1 MKTFN
6 SLRKLREGVGSPA
19 ADYTVMNTQDDD
31 EEATTYKPRSKGE
44 EDFANKH
51 TKDTKNHPVAPE
63 DQFKGGTKHSGKHK
77 GYEGAPGEK
86 NVVKAKKTF
95 KELRGQGSSKRRA
108 DKSGGDTAM
117 KSVKEEAE
125 FIDENIN
132 SLIRKSKLL
141 KRLQE
146 ITKKNKPGAV
156 SFKDRDTMT
165 VEPKDAK
172 DIMEVLKKL
181 TSRNAGS
188 MVTKMENG
196 VPGFMNMLDF
206 AKRMAK

>member
-1 MKTFN
+1 MKKFKELYEN
-6 SLRKLREGVGSPA
+6 SPA
-19 ADYTVMNTQDDD
+19 ADYSVMNKQDDD
-31 EEATTYKPRSKGE
+31 DEATTYKPRSKGE
-44 EDFANKH
+44 EDFAGKH

-95 KELRGQGSSKRRA
+95 KELRGQGSSKRKA
-108 DKSGGDTAM
+108 DKPGGDNAM

-125 FIDENIN
+125 FIDENIS
-132 SLIRKSKLL
+132 SLMRKSKLL
-141 KRLQE
+141 KRLDE
-146 ITKKNKPGAV
+146 ISKKNRQGAV
-156 SFKDRDTMT
+156 SFKDKDTMS

-172 DIMEVLKKL
+172 DILEVLKKL
-181 TSRNAGS
+181 TPRNAGS

-196 VPGFMNMLDF
+196 VAGFMNMLDF

>member
-1 MKTFN
+1 MKKFKELYEN
-6 SLRKLREGVGSPA
+6 SPA
-19 ADYTVMNTQDDD
+19 ADYSVMNKQDDD
-31 EEATTYKPRSKGE
+31 DEATTYKPRSKGE
-44 EDFANKH
+44 EDFAGKH

-95 KELRGQGSSKRRA
+95 KELRGQGSSKRKQ
-108 DKSGGDTAM
+108 DSSQSDPM
-117 KSVKEEAE
+117 KKIKEEVE
-125 FIDENIN
+125 FIDENIS
-132 SLIRKSKLL
+132 SLMRKSKLL
-141 KRLQE
+141 KRLDE
-146 ITKKNKPGAV
+146 ISKKNRQGAV
-156 SFKDRDTMT
+156 SFKDKDTMS

-172 DIMEVLKKL
+172 DIIEVLKKL
-181 TSRNAGS
+181 TPRNAGS

-196 VPGFMNMLDF
+196 VAGFMNMLDF

>member
-1 MKTFN
+1 MK
-6 SLRKLREGVGSPA
+6 KI
-19 ADYTVMNTQDDD
+19 
-31 EEATTYKPRSKGE
+31 
-44 EDFANKH
+44 
-51 TKDTKNHPVAPE
+51 
-63 DQFKGGTKHSGKHK
+63 
-77 GYEGAPGEK
+77 
-86 NVVKAKKTF
+86 
-95 KELRGQGSSKRRA
+95 
-108 DKSGGDTAM
+108 
-117 KSVKEEAE
+117 KEEVE

-156 SFKDRDTMT
+156 SFNDKDTMT
-165 VEPKDAK
+165 VEPNDAK

-188 MVTKMENG
+188 MVSKMENG
-196 VPGFMNMLDF
+196 VAGFMNMLDF

>member
-1 MKTFN
+1 MK
-6 SLRKLREGVGSPA
+6 KI
-19 ADYTVMNTQDDD
+19 
-31 EEATTYKPRSKGE
+31 
-44 EDFANKH
+44 
-51 TKDTKNHPVAPE
+51 
-63 DQFKGGTKHSGKHK
+63 
-77 GYEGAPGEK
+77 
-86 NVVKAKKTF
+86 
-95 KELRGQGSSKRRA
+95 
-108 DKSGGDTAM
+108 
-117 KSVKEEAE
+117 KEEVE

-181 TSRNAGS
+181 TPRNAGS

-196 VPGFMNMLDF
+196 VAGFMNMLDF

>member
-95 KELRGQGSSKRRA
+95 KELRGQGSSKRKA
-108 DKSGGDTAM
+108 DKSGGYTAM

-156 SFKDRDTMT
+156 SFKDKDTMT

>member
-1 MKTFN
+1 
-6 SLRKLREGVGSPA
+6 
-19 ADYTVMNTQDDD
+19 
-31 EEATTYKPRSKGE
+31 
-44 EDFANKH
+44 
-51 TKDTKNHPVAPE
+51 
-63 DQFKGGTKHSGKHK
+63 
-77 GYEGAPGEK
+77 
-86 NVVKAKKTF
+86 
-95 KELRGQGSSKRRA
+95 
-108 DKSGGDTAM
+108 M

-156 SFKDRDTMT
+156 SFKDKDTMT

>member
-95 KELRGQGSSKRRA
+95 KELRGQGSSKRKA

-156 SFKDRDTMT
+156 SFKDKDTMT

-181 TSRNAGS
+181 TSGS
-188 MVTKMENG
+188 LVKKS
-196 VPGFMNMLDF
+196 F
-206 AKRMAK
+206 

>member
-1 MKTFN
+1 MKKFKELYE
-6 SLRKLREGVGSPA
+6 SSIA
-19 ADYTVMNTQDDD
+19 ADYTVMNKQDDD

-44 EDFANKH
+44 EDFAGKH

-77 GYEGAPGEK
+77 GHEGEPGER

-95 KELRGQGSSKRRA
+95 KELRGTGSSKRKA
-108 DKSGGDTAM
+108 DKSQSDPM
-117 KSVKEEAE
+117 KKIKEEVE
-125 FIDENIN
+125 FIDENIS
-132 SLIRKSKLL
+132 SLMRKSKLL
-141 KRLQE
+141 KRLDE
-146 ITKKNKPGAV
+146 ISKKNRQGAV
-156 SFKDRDTMT
+156 SFKDKDTMS

-172 DIMEVLKKL
+172 DILEVLKKL
-181 TSRNAGS
+181 TPRNAGS

-196 VPGFMNMLDF
+196 VAGFMNMLDF

>member
-1 MKTFN
+1 MKKFKELYEN
-6 SLRKLREGVGSPA
+6 SPA
-19 ADYTVMNTQDDD
+19 ADYSVMNKQDDD
-31 EEATTYKPRSKGE
+31 DEATTYKPRSKGE
-44 EDFANKH
+44 EDFAGKH

-95 KELRGQGSSKRRA
+95 KELRGQGSSKRKQ
-108 DKSGGDTAM
+108 DSSQSDPM
-117 KSVKEEAE
+117 KKIKEEVE

-146 ITKKNKPGAV
+146 ITKKNKPGAI
-156 SFKDRDTMT
+156 SFKDKDTMS

-181 TSRNAGS
+181 TPRNAGS

-196 VPGFMNMLDF
+196 VAGFMNMLDF

>member
-1 MKTFN
+1 MKKFKELYEN
-6 SLRKLREGVGSPA
+6 SPA
-19 ADYTVMNTQDDD
+19 ADYSVMNKQDDD
-31 EEATTYKPRSKGE
+31 DEATTYKPRSKGE
-44 EDFANKH
+44 EDFAGKH

-95 KELRGQGSSKRRA
+95 KELRGQGSSKRKA
-108 DKSGGDTAM
+108 DKPGGDNAM

-125 FIDENIN
+125 FIDENIS
-132 SLIRKSKLL
+132 SLMRKSKLL
-141 KRLQE
+141 KRLDE
-146 ITKKNKPGAV
+146 ISKKNRQGAV
-156 SFKDRDTMT
+156 SFKDKDTLS

-172 DIMEVLKKL
+172 DILEVLKKL
-181 TSRNAGS
+181 TPRNAGS

-196 VPGFMNMLDF
+196 VAGFMNMLDF

>member
-1 MKTFN
+1 MKTFKQLTE
-6 SLRKLREGVGSPA
+6 SRPA
-19 ADYTVMNTQDDD
+19 SDYTVMNTQDDD

-51 TKDTKNHPVAPE
+51 SKVTKAHPVAPE
-63 DQFKGGTKHSGKHK
+63 DQFKGGTKHAGPHK
-77 GYEGAPGEK
+77 GHEGEPGERQ
-86 NVVKAKKTF
+86 VVKAKKTF
-95 KELRGQGSSKRRA
+95 AQLRGGTNSKRKQ
-108 DKSGGDTAM
+108 DKSEGD
-117 KSVKEEAE
+117 KQVINKIKEEVE

-141 KRLQE
+141 KRLNE
-146 ITKKNKPGAV
+146 IIKKKKEGAV

-181 TSRNAGS
+181 TPRNAGS